1 MQIPSLAVVAVL
13 LALQGRP
20 AVFEVASVKLNTDSV
35 LTLSGITSIA
45 NGRLS
50 AKAMTVKELVASAYR
65 VRGQAVIVG
74 SGWLDSERYDIEA
87 RAANEA
93 GEADLRLMLQ
103 ALLADRF
110 RLRLH
115 KDSRDAA
122 VYALRVSQRGPRLKA
137 AVPDC
142 DAGPGLITLVG
153 RIIGK
158 CGSAGQ
164 LAESLSRIM
173 DRPVVD
179 QTGLSGAFA
188 DIKLDWVPDET
199 QFADW
204 GRGVYARPVSDPS
217 GPSLFTA
224 VQEQLGL
231 RLEPT
236 RAPIEVIVI
245 DAAER
250 PTSN

>member
-1 MQIPSLAVVAVL
+1 MQSLSLVLVAVL
-13 LALQGRP
+13 VALQGRP
-20 AVFEVASVKLNTDSV
+20 AVFEVASVKPFTDSV
-35 LTLSGITSIA
+35 LILSGITTISK
-45 NGRLS
+45 GRLS
-50 AKAMTVKELVASAYR
+50 ATAITLKDLVASTYR
-65 VRGQAVIVG
+65 VRGQAIIG
-74 SGWLDSERYDIEA
+74 GPEWASSERYNIEA

-93 GEADLRLMLQ
+93 GEAELRLMLQ

-115 KDSRDAA
+115 KDTRDGA
-122 VYALRVSQRGPRLKA
+122 VYALGVGRGGPKLKA
-137 AVPDC
+137 AGPDC

-179 QTGLSGAFA
+179 QTGRSGSFA
-188 DIKLDWVPDET
+188 DVKLDWVPDET
-199 QFADW
+199 QYADF

-224 VQEQLGL
+224 IQEQLGL
-231 RLEPT
+231 RLEPA

-245 DAAER
+245 ESAER

>member
-1 MQIPSLAVVAVL
+1 MQLPSLIVAAVL
-13 LALQGRP
+13 LALQGAP
-20 AVFEVASVKLNTDSV
+20 GGFEVASIKLNADSV
-35 LTLSGITSIA
+35 LTLSGITTIA

-50 AKAMTVKELVASAYR
+50 AKAMTVKDLVASAYR
-65 VRGQAVIVG
+65 VRGQAIVG
-74 SGWLDSERYDIEA
+74 ASGWLDTERYDIEA
-87 RAANEA
+87 RAATEA
-93 GEADLRLMLQ
+93 GEAELRLMLQ

-115 KDSRDAA
+115 KDTRDGS
-122 VYALRVSQRGPRLKA
+122 VYALRVEQRGPKLKA
-137 AVPDC
+137 AAPDC

-179 QTGLSGAFA
+179 QTTLSGSFA
-188 DIKLDWVPDET
+188 DVKLDWVPDET

-204 GRGVYARPVSDPS
+204 GRGVYARPVSDSS

-231 RLEPT
+231 RLEPA

-245 DAAER
+245 DSAER
-250 PTSN
+250 PTPN

>member
-1 MQIPSLAVVAVL
+1 MQIPLAVAIIL
-13 LALQGRP
+13 LALQVRP
-20 AVFEVASVKLNTDSV
+20 AVFEVASVKLFTDPA
-35 LTLSGITSIA
+35 LIMSGITTISK
-45 NGRLS
+45 GRVS
-50 AKAMTVKELVASAYR
+50 ATAMTLKELVASVYR
-65 VRGQAVIVG
+65 VRGQAVIG
-74 SGWLDSERYDIEA
+74 GPEWALSERFNIEA
-87 RAANEA
+87 RAADEA
-93 GEADLRLMLQ
+93 GEAELRQMLQ

-115 KDSRDAA
+115 KDTRDGA
-122 VYALRVSQRGPRLKA
+122 VYALGVERGGPKLKA
-137 AVPDC
+137 AAPDC

-179 QTGLSGAFA
+179 QTGLSGSFA
-188 DIKLDWVPDET
+188 DVKLDWVPDET
-199 QFADW
+199 QFTDF

-224 VQEQLGL
+224 LQEQLGL
-231 RLEPT
+231 RLEPA

-250 PTSN
+250 PTPN